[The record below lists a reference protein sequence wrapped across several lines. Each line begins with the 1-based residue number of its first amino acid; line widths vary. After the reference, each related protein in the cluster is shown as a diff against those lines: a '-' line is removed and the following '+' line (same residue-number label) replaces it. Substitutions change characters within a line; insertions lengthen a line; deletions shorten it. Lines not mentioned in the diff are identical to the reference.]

1 MTQEPQSQSPSQ
13 NLERLKSYLCTT
25 LSQHLDG
32 TESTAGMYRQQAAQR
47 LEQIASRMK
56 LELPDDLREAVFKY
70 VLDEVVGYGPIQPFL
85 DDPLISEIMINGPSD
100 IYIERLGEILETE
113 AAFESEEHLM
123 RVINRMVLPLGRRV
137 DWETPMVDARL
148 PDGSRI
154 NVVIPPVCT
163 TFPCLTIRKFLFN
176 TISMEDLIM
185 LDALTPHMAEFLQ
198 ACVGARLNILISGP
212 TSSGKTTLLNL
223 LSSFIP
229 EKERIITI
237 EDAAELKLKQKH
249 VISLETRTPDMDG
262 KGEVTARDL
271 VRNSLRMRPDR
282 IIVGEVRG
290 PEALDM
296 LQAMNTGHNGSIT
309 TLHANSPRDAISRL
323 ETMVLMAGIELPLL
337 AIRRQIASALNL
349 VVHLNRLPDGSR
361 KITFITEITG
371 MESDVISMMDI
382 FKYEQTGVDASGKI
396 LGRLAPTGIRPMFSH
411 RLEVVGFKLGHQL
424 FGPGITTT
432 TPERVSPVKR

>member
-1 MTQEPQSQSPSQ
+1 MTQEPQPQPGSP
-13 NLERLKSYLCTT
+13 NLERLKSYLCTA
-25 LSQHLDG
+25 LSQQLDG
-32 TESTAGMYRQQAAQR
+32 TESAAGGYRQQAIKR
-47 LEQIASRMK
+47 LEQIVTRLK
-56 LELPDDLREAVFKY
+56 VELPDEVRESIFKY

-85 DDPLISEIMINGPSD
+85 DDPLISEIMINGPDD
-100 IYIERLGEILETE
+100 IYVERLGEILETE
-113 AAFESEEHLM
+113 ASFESEDQLM
-123 RVINRMVLPLGRRV
+123 RVINRMVLPLGRRI
-137 DWETPMVDARL
+137 DWDTPMVDARL

-154 NVVIPPVCT
+154 NVIIPPVCT
-163 TFPCLTIRKFLFN
+163 TFPCLTIRKFLLN
-176 TISMEDLIM
+176 TISMDDLIM
-185 LDALTPHMAEFLQ
+185 LDALTPNMAEFLQ
-198 ACVGARLNILISGP
+198 ACVGARLNILVSGP

-237 EDAAELKLKQKH
+237 EDAAELQLKQKH
-249 VISLETRTPDMDG
+249 VISLETRAPDMDG
-262 KGEVTARDL
+262 KGGVTARDL
-271 VRNSLRMRPDR
+271 VRNTLRMRPDR

-323 ETMVLMAGIELPLL
+323 ETMVLMAGIELPLI

-349 VVHLNRLPDGSR
+349 VVHLNRLTDGSR
-361 KITFITEITG
+361 KITYITEITG

-382 FKYEQTGVDASGKI
+382 FKFEQTGVDAEGKI

-411 RLEVVGFKLGHQL
+411 RLEVVGFKLGSKL
-424 FGPGITTT
+424 FGPGITST
-432 TPERVSPVKR
+432 TPERVSPGKR